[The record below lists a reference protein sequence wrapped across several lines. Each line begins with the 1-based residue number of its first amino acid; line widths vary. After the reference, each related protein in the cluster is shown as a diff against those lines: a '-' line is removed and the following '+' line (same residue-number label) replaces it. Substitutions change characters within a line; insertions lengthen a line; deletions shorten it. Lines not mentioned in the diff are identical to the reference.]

1 MATIREFRGLRP
13 VGGLAQVV
21 AELPYDVVD
30 SGEARSIA
38 QKNENSFYHVL
49 KPEVDL
55 AEHIDAYEDIVYETG
70 KENLKKFM
78 QRGVFHLD
86 ESPML
91 YLYTLIMGSR
101 EQTGLVACIN
111 IDDYIRNIIRRHE
124 QTRADKEL
132 DRARHIDTVNA
143 QTGLVLLLYREN
155 GEKRELFEKALRIK
169 PVYDFTSPDGIRHIF
184 RVIGDIGLIHSFKN
198 AFKDNVLYIADGHH
212 RAASA
217 VRVGLERKAKSGYSS
232 SEEHNWFLAVIFPAD
247 QLRILPYNRVVK
259 DLNNLSRESFLDK
272 LSANYVLERTTEK
285 KPDKNRKF
293 CMYLGGHWYSLM
305 PRFEIARDSIEGMD
319 VQILQDTILG
329 PLLGIEDP
337 RIDQRIGFV
346 GGVKGTEEL
355 ERLVDSKEYGV
366 AFSLFPTS
374 IDELIAISDAGK
386 IMPPKSTWFEPK
398 LRSGLVLHLL

>member
-1 MATIREFRGLRP
+1 MANIREFRGLRP
-13 VGGLAQVV
+13 VSGLAQEV

-38 QKNENSFYHVL
+38 QVNENSFYHVL

-70 KENLKKFM
+70 RENLKKFM

-86 ESPML
+86 EAPML
-91 YLYTLIMGSR
+91 YLYTLIMDGR

-111 IDDYIRNIIRRHE
+111 IDDYIHNIIRRHE
-124 QTRADKEL
+124 HTRADKEL
-132 DRARHIDTVNA
+132 DRARHIDAVNA

-155 GEKRELFEKALRIK
+155 GEKRELFEKALRIE
-169 PVYDFTSPDGIRHIF
+169 PEYDFTSPDGIRHIF

-217 VRVGLERKAKSGYSS
+217 VRVGLERKEKSEYSPS
-232 SEEHNWFLAVIFPAD
+232 DEHNWFLAVIFPAD
-247 QLRILPYNRVVK
+247 QLRILSYNRVVK
-259 DLNNLSRESFLDK
+259 DLNNLSHESFLDK
-272 LSANYVLERTTEK
+272 LSENYVLERTSEK
-285 KPDKNRKF
+285 KPDKNQKF
-293 CMYLGGHWYSLM
+293 CMYLGGNWYSLM
-305 PRFEIARDSIEGMD
+305 PRFDIARDSIEGMD
-319 VQILQDTILG
+319 VRILQDTILG
-329 PLLGIEDP
+329 PLLGIQDP
-337 RIDQRIGFV
+337 RIDQRIGFI
-346 GGVKGTEEL
+346 GGVKGIEEL
-355 ERLVDSKEYGV
+355 ERLVDSKEYKV

-398 LRSGLVLHLL
+398 LRSGLVVHLL